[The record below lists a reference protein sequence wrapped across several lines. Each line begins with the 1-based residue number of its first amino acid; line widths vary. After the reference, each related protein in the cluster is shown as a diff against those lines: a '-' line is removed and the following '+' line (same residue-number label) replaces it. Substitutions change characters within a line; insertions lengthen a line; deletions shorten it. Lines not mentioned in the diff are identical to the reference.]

1 MDFDQMKQ
9 IVLNDKELKGISV
22 PDADIFKV
30 YQYIKMR
37 DNNETIDGYLP
48 KLKTEPYI
56 EIVYVPTQAKRDSN
70 LRAKLQRH
78 LDYFDSDIYM
88 QNCEIKD
95 FEIFNKERE
104 NVYNKAL
111 DFLNNY
117 TPDKFYKGLYI
128 YGKYATGKTFLLSA
142 IANELARRDVN
153 VLFVFMPD
161 LVRSIKTGITEGDL
175 ESRINRLKQADVL
188 MIDDFGG
195 ENLTAWFRDEI
206 LLPIIQY
213 RLSARLP
220 IFISSN
226 LEMKQLTDALAITN
240 SDHDKTKAVRIVQ
253 RIIDLTTYVKLSE
266 ENFNDK

>member
-1 MDFDQMKQ
+1 
-9 IVLNDKELKGISV
+9 
-22 PDADIFKV
+22 
-30 YQYIKMR
+30 
-37 DNNETIDGYLP
+37 
-48 KLKTEPYI
+48 
-56 EIVYVPTQAKRDSN
+56 
-70 LRAKLQRH
+70 
-78 LDYFDSDIYM
+78 
-88 QNCEIKD
+88 
-95 FEIFNKERE
+95 
-104 NVYNKAL
+104 
-111 DFLNNY
+111 
-117 TPDKFYKGLYI
+117 
-128 YGKYATGKTFLLSA
+128 
-142 IANELARRDVN
+142 
-153 VLFVFMPD
+153 
-161 LVRSIKTGITEGDL
+161 
-175 ESRINRLKQADVL
+175 